1 MFLNYQYALA
11 KIKAKKKIL
20 ILQRHLMSLTLKH
33 GAYDKKVR
41 DVEPIGDIND
51 YYEKYPVFA
60 NYPAGSEDMTKIDE
74 TVGSIAK
81 IKEICEENGVNLVV
95 ILSPVYKDY
104 LEYFPKER

>member
-1 MFLNYQYALA
+1 
-11 KIKAKKKIL
+11 
-20 ILQRHLMSLTLKH
+20 MSLTLKH
-33 GAYDKKVR
+33 GSYDKKVR

-104 LEYFPKER
+104 LEYFPKEKVK